1 MSPARSHGMAQTFA
15 DSVWLSAYIEEL
27 CALAFVSLPL
37 TWSNFIFEKVN
48 RKGIVLCLFEVPP
61 APAAPKISASAIS
74 DWNARME
81 AIENRTELD
90 EGLPLNF
97 SPFKMVD

>member
-1 MSPARSHGMAQTFA
+1 MAQTFA

-27 CALAFVSLPL
+27 CALVSLPL
-37 TWSNFIFEKVN
+37 RLSNVIFEKVN
-48 RKGIVLCLFEVPP
+48 RKGMVFWQFEVPP

-97 SPFKMVD
+97 FSF